1 MERNHK
7 KNPFD
12 KVGGT
17 MHGRSPQKLK
27 RESGFTL
34 AETLMAVLILLMVSA
49 VVATGIPAA
58 ANAYNK
64 AVDAANAHVLL
75 STMVT
80 ALRDELGM
88 AKEVE
93 VDGTTV
99 TYYSADN
106 RSMSKLSVS
115 DTGID
120 VTEYVNYVVSGD
132 TASGVKRKLV
142 SEKAITANLTVSY
155 SGVAASFNPKTENA
169 TNGNPYER
177 QVITFSGITVKK
189 GDTVI
194 AQLDSL
200 PIRVLSVRR
209 GGGAE

>member
-1 MERNHK
+1 
-7 KNPFD
+7 
-12 KVGGT
+12 

-115 DTGID
+115 DTGIE

-142 SEKAITANLTVSY
+142 SEKVITANLTVSY

-209 GGGAE
+209 GGEVE

>member
-1 MERNHK
+1 
-7 KNPFD
+7 
-12 KVGGT
+12 
-17 MHGRSPQKLK
+17 
-27 RESGFTL
+27 
-34 AETLMAVLILLMVSA
+34 MAVLILLMVSA

-115 DTGID
+115 DTGIE

-142 SEKAITANLTVSY
+142 SEKVITANLTVSY

-209 GGGAE
+209 GGEVE

>member
-1 MERNHK
+1 ML
-7 KNPFD
+7 
-12 KVGGT
+12 
-17 MHGRSPQKLK
+17 GRSLQKLN

-58 ANAYNK
+58 SNAYYK

-75 STMVT
+75 STTVT

-106 RSMSKLSVS
+106 RSMSELSLS

-120 VTEYVNYVVSGD
+120 VTEYVNYVVGA
-132 TASGVKRKLV
+132 TESGVRRKLV
-142 SEKAITANLTVSY
+142 SEKAITANLKISY
-155 SGVAASFNPKTENA
+155 TGVEDSFTSNGTEDESAATE
-169 TNGNPYER
+169 PYER
-177 QVITFSGITVKK
+177 QVITFKGITVKK

>member
-1 MERNHK
+1 MGVEMN
-7 KNPFD
+7 
-12 KVGGT
+12 
-17 MHGRSPQKLK
+17 SSALQKLN
-27 RESGFTL
+27 REAGFTL

-49 VVATGIPAA
+49 IVATGIPAA
-58 ANAYNK
+58 SNAYHK

-75 STMVT
+75 STTVT

-106 RSMSKLSVS
+106 YSMSKLFLS
-115 DTGID
+115 DSGIN

-132 TASGVKRKLV
+132 PTSEVTRKLV
-142 SEKAITANLTVSY
+142 SDKAITANLNISY
-155 SGVAASFNPKTENA
+155 GSVEDSFKSN
-169 TNGNPYER
+169 TNGGTTEESNER
-177 QVITFSGITVKK
+177 QVITFTGITVKK
-189 GDTVI
+189 GETVI
-194 AQLDSL
+194 AELDSL
-200 PIRVLSVRR
+200 PIRVLSVRK